1 MSDPLKVKNTATV
14 GGLRAIEHYFR
25 PIGNALSGETLAFQ
39 STFRM
44 NSPSRGVI
52 FPGEYLPV
60 LEAYPDR
67 AAQYLPLAFF
77 HLHEA
82 VENFKERDI
91 DYRFIS
97 LPLPISFLKRPDCV
111 TGLDELCKELHLKP
125 DFICFELSAA
135 LYEEKDDTVIKAMH
149 ALQKEG
155 YSFML
160 NAFGGDDSP
169 TMMLANFPVD
179 YVMLNAVYTEEAM
192 LGENHEKWVRSTI
205 DYVISIDCK
214 PIATDV
220 ANSTHGDKIASL
232 GCNLCVG
239 DYTGDWTQRRYIRPK
254 TSAEAEQDV
263 QRQLAQQAQKKPE
276 NNNESEEDEEE

>member
-1 MSDPLKVKNTATV
+1 MKVKNTATV

-52 FPGEYLPV
+52 FPNEFLPV

-67 AAQYLPLAFF
+67 AAEYIPLAMY

-97 LPLPISFLKRPDCV
+97 VPVPVSFLKRADCIS
-111 TGLDELCKELHLKP
+111 GMAELSKELHIKP
-125 DFICFELSAA
+125 EYTCFELSAA
-135 LYEEKDDTVIKAMH
+135 LYEETDDQAVRVMQ

-155 YSFML
+155 YTFLL
-160 NAFGGDDSP
+160 NAFGGEDSP
-169 TMMLANFPVD
+169 TMLLSNFPVD
-179 YVMLNAVYTEEAM
+179 YVMLNGLYTAESM
-192 LGENHEKWVRSTI
+192 LGDNHEKWVRAAI
-205 DYVISIDCK
+205 EYVISIDCK
-214 PIATDV
+214 PIATEV
-220 ANSTHGDKIASL
+220 ANSTQGDKIASL
-232 GCNLCVG
+232 GCNFCVG
-239 DYTGDWTQRRYIRPK
+239 DYTGDWVQRRYVHVR
-254 TSAEAEQDV
+254 TSAEAEQE
-263 QRQLAQQAQKKPE
+263 Q
-276 NNNESEEDEEE
+276 NN